1 LFAKPKC
8 KKIEME
14 GSGFNKISEASSILL
29 ERPPSMEEVK
39 QTGGTVMI
47 QKLPVLIVTPFPS
60 IKRY

>member
-1 LFAKPKC
+1 
-8 KKIEME
+8 ME